1 MGVDAAAPYRH
12 AADHTP
18 VAQTAHAGREQVPA
32 LPHTELRRHP
42 CPSSP
47 HICSAWRRCPWGGVA
62 VWLLYRLFRRE
73 AWLCPYCLAWTAH
86 TKEKP
91 DTALY
96 LPAILTWASVLVHGR
111 TARHRAWR
119 RVHEEYD
126 IRPADPTWG
135 FEPKRL
141 MRAVPTD
148 ELDDE
153 GQTYLLEWGFGS
165 ERNSRKEPVEMP
177 YADCLFD
184 GKRVEGDVIRHEDG
198 SMELLVVRHSKEDPR
213 RIPLF
218 DGNAEPNPHIRPIG
232 KE

>member
-1 MGVDAAAPYRH
+1 MAVITAYLLGLA
-12 AADHTP
+12 TLP
-18 VAQTAHAGREQVPA
+18 V
-32 LPHTELRRHP
+32 
-42 CPSSP
+42 
-47 HICSAWRRCPWGGVA
+47 GGVA

-86 TKEKP
+86 TKGKP
-91 DTALY
+91 DTALC
-96 LPAILTWASVLVHGR
+96 LPAILTWASVLIHGR

-153 GQTYLLEWGFGS
+153 GQTYLLE
-165 ERNSRKEPVEMP
+165 
-177 YADCLFD
+177 
-184 GKRVEGDVIRHEDG
+184 
-198 SMELLVVRHSKEDPR
+198 
-213 RIPLF
+213 
-218 DGNAEPNPHIRPIG
+218 
-232 KE
+232 

>member
-1 MGVDAAAPYRH
+1 MTVITAYLLGLA
-12 AADHTP
+12 TLP
-18 VAQTAHAGREQVPA
+18 V
-32 LPHTELRRHP
+32 
-42 CPSSP
+42 
-47 HICSAWRRCPWGGVA
+47 GGVA

-73 AWLCPYCLAWTAH
+73 ARLCPYCLAWTAH
-86 TKEKP
+86 AKGKP

-135 FEPKRL
+135 FKPRRL

-153 GQTYLLEWGFGS
+153 SQTYLLEWGFGS
-165 ERNSRKEPVEMP
+165 ERESRKEPVEMP

-184 GKRVEGDVIRHEDG
+184 GKSVEGDVIRHEDG
-198 SMELLVVRHSKEDPR
+198 SMELRVSRRCSENPR
-213 RIPLF
+213 RISLF
-218 DGNAEPNPHIRPIG
+218 DGNAEPNPRIKPIEQLRPQSPPSRKGIAA
-232 KE
+232 

>member
-1 MGVDAAAPYRH
+1 MNTTIAYLLGLATLPAGAA
-12 AADHTP
+12 
-18 VAQTAHAGREQVPA
+18 
-32 LPHTELRRHP
+32 
-42 CPSSP
+42 
-47 HICSAWRRCPWGGVA
+47 A
-62 VWLLYRLFRRE
+62 VWLLHRLFRRE
-73 AWLCPYCLAWTAH
+73 AWLCPYCLEWTAH

-96 LPAILTWASVLVHGR
+96 LPAILTWASVLIHSR

-119 RVHEEYD
+119 RAHEEYG
-126 IRPADPTWG
+126 IRRVDPTWNW
-135 FEPKRL
+135 PNHL
-141 MRAVPTD
+141 TRAVPTD

-153 GQTYLLEWGFGS
+153 SQTYLLEWGFGS
-165 ERNSRKEPVEMP
+165 ERESRKEPVEML

-218 DGNAEPNPHIRPIG
+218 DRNAEPNPHIRPIG

>member
-1 MGVDAAAPYRH
+1 MTVITAYLLGLATLPAAA
-12 AADHTP
+12 A
-18 VAQTAHAGREQVPA
+18 
-32 LPHTELRRHP
+32 
-42 CPSSP
+42 
-47 HICSAWRRCPWGGVA
+47 A

-73 AWLCPYCLAWTAH
+73 AQLCPYCLEWTAH
-86 TKEKP
+86 TKGRP
-91 DTALY
+91 DTALH
-96 LPAILTWASVLVHGR
+96 LPAVLTWASVLVHGR

-119 RVHEEYD
+119 RAHEEYG
-126 IRPADPTWG
+126 IRRVDPTWN
-135 FEPKRL
+135 FSPKHL
-141 MRAVPTD
+141 TRAVPTD

-165 ERNSRKEPVEMP
+165 ERNSCKEPVGMSYIE
-177 YADCLFD
+177 CLFD
-184 GKRVEGDVIRHEDG
+184 GKPMEGYVVRHEDG

>member
-1 MGVDAAAPYRH
+1 MSVITAYLLGLA
-12 AADHTP
+12 TLP
-18 VAQTAHAGREQVPA
+18 V
-32 LPHTELRRHP
+32 
-42 CPSSP
+42 
-47 HICSAWRRCPWGGVA
+47 GGVA

-119 RVHEEYD
+119 RAHEEYD
-126 IRPADPTWG
+126 IRRVDPTWNW
-135 FEPKRL
+135 PNHL
-141 MRAVPTD
+141 TRAVPTD

-153 GQTYLLEWGFGS
+153 NQTYLLEWGFGS
-165 ERNSRKEPVEMP
+165 ERESRKEPVEMP

-184 GKRVEGDVIRHEDG
+184 GKPMEGYVVRHEDG

-213 RIPLF
+213 RIPLL
-218 DGNAEPNPHIRPIG
+218 DRNAEPNPHIKPA

>member
-1 MGVDAAAPYRH
+1 MNTTIAYLLGLA
-12 AADHTP
+12 TL
-18 VAQTAHAGREQVPA
+18 PA
-32 LPHTELRRHP
+32 
-42 CPSSP
+42 
-47 HICSAWRRCPWGGVA
+47 GVA
-62 VWLLYRLFRRE
+62 AGWLLYRLFRQE

-86 TKEKP
+86 AKGKP

-119 RVHEEYD
+119 RAHEEYG
-126 IRPADPTWG
+126 IGRVDPTWNLW
-135 FEPKRL
+135 PNHL
-141 MRAVPTD
+141 TRAVPTD

-165 ERNSRKEPVEMP
+165 ERDSRKEPVGMSHIE
-177 YADCLFD
+177 CLFD
-184 GKRVEGDVIRHEDG
+184 GKPMEGYVVRHEDG
-198 SMELLVVRHSKEDPR
+198 SMELLVIRHSKEDPR

-218 DGNAEPNPHIRPIG
+218 DGNAEPNPHIRLIG

>member
-1 MGVDAAAPYRH
+1 MNTTIAYLLGLA
-12 AADHTP
+12 TL
-18 VAQTAHAGREQVPA
+18 PA
-32 LPHTELRRHP
+32 
-42 CPSSP
+42 
-47 HICSAWRRCPWGGVA
+47 GVA
-62 VWLLYRLFRRE
+62 AGWLLYRLFRQE

-86 TKEKP
+86 AKGKP

-119 RVHEEYD
+119 RAHEEYG
-126 IRPADPTWG
+126 IGRVDPTWNW
-135 FEPKRL
+135 PNHL
-141 MRAVPTD
+141 TRAVPTD

-165 ERNSRKEPVEMP
+165 ERESRKELVGMSYIE
-177 YADCLFD
+177 CLFD
-184 GKRVEGDVIRHEDG
+184 GKPMKGYVVRHEDG

-218 DGNAEPNPHIRPIG
+218 DRNAEPNPHIRPIG

>member
-1 MGVDAAAPYRH
+1 MV
-12 AADHTP
+12 
-18 VAQTAHAGREQVPA
+18 
-32 LPHTELRRHP
+32 
-42 CPSSP
+42 
-47 HICSAWRRCPWGGVA
+47 
-62 VWLLYRLFRRE
+62 
-73 AWLCPYCLAWTAH
+73 CPYCLAWTAH
-86 TKEKP
+86 TKGKP

-119 RVHEEYD
+119 RAHEEYG
-126 IRPADPTWG
+126 IGRVDPTWNLW
-135 FEPKRL
+135 PNHL
-141 MRAVPTD
+141 TRAVPTD

-165 ERNSRKEPVEMP
+165 ERDSRKEPVGMSYIE
-177 YADCLFD
+177 CLFD
-184 GKRVEGDVIRHEDG
+184 GKPMEGYVVRHEDG

>member
-1 MGVDAAAPYRH
+1 MTVI
-12 AADHTP
+12 
-18 VAQTAHAGREQVPA
+18 TAYLLGLAT
-32 LPHTELRRHP
+32 LPM
-42 CPSSP
+42 
-47 HICSAWRRCPWGGVA
+47 GGVA
-62 VWLLYRLFRRE
+62 VWLLHRLFRRE
-73 AWLCPYCLAWTAH
+73 ARLCPYCLAWTAH

-96 LPAILTWASVLVHGR
+96 LPAILTWASVLIHSR
-111 TARHRAWR
+111 TARHRAWI

-135 FEPKRL
+135 FRPNRL
-141 MRAVPTD
+141 TRAVPTD

-153 GQTYLLEWGFGS
+153 SQTYLLEWGFGS
-165 ERNSRKEPVEMP
+165 ERGSRKEPVEMP
-177 YADCLFD
+177 YIECLFD
-184 GKRVEGDVIRHEDG
+184 GKPMEGYVVRHEDG
-198 SMELLVVRHSKEDPR
+198 SMELLVIRHSKEDPR

>member
-1 MGVDAAAPYRH
+1 MTVITAYLLGLATLPAGGAA
-12 AADHTP
+12 
-18 VAQTAHAGREQVPA
+18 G
-32 LPHTELRRHP
+32 
-42 CPSSP
+42 
-47 HICSAWRRCPWGGVA
+47 
-62 VWLLYRLFRRE
+62 WLLYRLFRRE
-73 AWLCPYCLAWTAH
+73 ARLCPYCLEWTAH

-119 RVHEEYD
+119 RAHEEYG
-126 IRPADPTWG
+126 IRRVDPTWN
-135 FEPKRL
+135 FSPKHL
-141 MRAVPTD
+141 TRAVPTD

-165 ERNSRKEPVEMP
+165 ERNSCKEPVGMSYIE
-177 YADCLFD
+177 CLFD
-184 GKRVEGDVIRHEDG
+184 RKPMEGYVVRHEDG